1 MRGREIDWA
10 VRLTRCIDTLL
21 RTDASCPEIATP
33 LTEIVAC
40 VLDLAVVRDFD
51 PYERVLGVNEV
62 TEEQTAEGWESHD
75 TLVTFRG

>member
-1 MRGREIDWA
+1 
-10 VRLTRCIDTLL
+10 
-21 RTDASCPEIATP
+21 

>member
-1 MRGREIDWA
+1 
-10 VRLTRCIDTLL
+10 
-21 RTDASCPEIATP
+21 

-40 VLDLAVVRDFD
+40 VLDLAVVRDFA